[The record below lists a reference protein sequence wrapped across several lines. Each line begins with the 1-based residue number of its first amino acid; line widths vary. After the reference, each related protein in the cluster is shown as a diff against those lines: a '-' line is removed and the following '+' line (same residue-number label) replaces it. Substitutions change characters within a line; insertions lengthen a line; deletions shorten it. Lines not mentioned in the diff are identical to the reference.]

1 MKLNSIFQSI
11 QGEGRFQG
19 HPSDFIRFFG
29 CNLNCVYCD
38 TKYTLSGDSFYF
50 ATPEEAA
57 AKLNKTGVFDLC
69 VTGGEPMCQEDELL
83 KFLLLLS
90 KKRISLETN
99 GSLELEP
106 LYRAFSAAKT
116 DSELYFSTD
125 WKTPG
130 SGNPVFDERNIDFLR
145 KSGAGWMKFVV
156 ATAQDLDFVEE
167 KLKLLDGIET
177 YLSPVF
183 ENGRGWFS
191 SVEKFVKSHK
201 NIRLQLQL
209 HKILGIE

>member
-19 HPSDFIRFFG
+19 YVSDFIRLFG

-50 ATPEEAA
+50 STPEEAA
-57 AKLNKTGVFDLC
+57 GKLNATGVTDLC

-83 KFLLLLS
+83 EFLKLLEG
-90 KKRISLETN
+90 KRVSLETN
-99 GSLELEP
+99 GSFELEP
-106 LYRAFSAAKT
+106 LFRRFYDAETTSSLF
-116 DSELYFSTD
+116 FSTD

-130 SGNPVFDERNIDFLR
+130 SGNPVFDERNIAFLR
-145 KSGAGWMKFVV
+145 KSGAGWIKFVV
-156 ATAQDLDFVEE
+156 ATEQDLDFVEE
-167 KLKLLDGIET
+167 KLKFLEGVEV

-183 ENGRGWFS
+183 EKGGDWFGK
-191 SVEKFVKSHK
+191 VEKFVKTHK

>member
-19 HPSDFIRFFG
+19 YPSDFIRFFG
-29 CNLNCVYCD
+29 CNLNCSYCD

-57 AKLNKTGVFDLC
+57 EKLNKSDVSDLC
-69 VTGGEPMCQEDELL
+69 ITGGEPMCQEDELL
-83 KFLLLLS
+83 KFLKLLER
-90 KKRISLETN
+90 KRISLETN
-99 GSLELEP
+99 GSFELEP
-106 LYRAFSAAKT
+106 LYRKFSEAKT
-116 DSELYFSTD
+116 NSQLFFSTD
-125 WKTPG
+125 WKTTS
-130 SGNPVFDERNIDFLR
+130 SGNPVFDERNINFLKESR
-145 KSGAGWMKFVV
+145 AGWIKFV
-156 ATAQDLDFVEE
+156 AGSQEDLDFIDA
-167 KLKLLDGIET
+167 KLSFLDGIEI

-183 ENGRGWFS
+183 ENGKEWFS
-191 SVEKFVKSHK
+191 AVEKFVKTHR

>member
-1 MKLNSIFQSI
+1 MKLNSLFQSI

-19 HPSDFIRFFG
+19 YPSDFIRFFG
-29 CNLNCVYCD
+29 CNLNCTYCD

-57 AKLNKTGVFDLC
+57 AKLNKSDIFDLC
-69 VTGGEPMCQEDELL
+69 VTGGEPMCQEEELL

-116 DSELYFSTD
+116 DSELYFSVD

-130 SGNPVFDERNIDFLR
+130 SGNPVFDEKNTGFLK
-145 KSGAGWMKFVV
+145 KSGAGWIKFVAV
-156 ATAQDLDFVEE
+156 RKEDLDFIEE
-167 KLKLLDGIET
+167 KLELLDGIET

-183 ENGRGWFS
+183 EEGKEWFS
-191 SVEKFVKSHK
+191 AVEKFVKTHK

>member
-19 HPSDFIRFFG
+19 YPSDFIRFFG

-90 KKRISLETN
+90 NKRVSLETN

-106 LYRAFSAAKT
+106 LYCAFSAAKT
-116 DSELYFSTD
+116 DSQLYFSTD
-125 WKTPG
+125 WKTPA
-130 SGNPVFDERNIDFLR
+130 SGNPVFDESNIDFLR
-145 KSGAGWMKFVV
+145 KSGAGWIKFVV
-156 ATAQDLDFVEE
+156 ESQEDLDFVEE

-183 ENGRGWFS
+183 EQGKEWFS
-191 SVEKFVKSHK
+191 SVEKFVKTHK

>member
-19 HPSDFIRFFG
+19 YPSDFIRFFG
-29 CNLNCVYCD
+29 CNLNCSYCD

-50 ATPEEAA
+50 ETPEEAA

-69 VTGGEPMCQEDELL
+69 VTGGEPMCQADELL

-116 DSELYFSTD
+116 DSQLYFSTD

-130 SGNPVFDERNIDFLR
+130 SGNPVFDESNIDFLR
-145 KSGAGWMKFVV
+145 KSGAGWIKFVA

-183 ENGRGWFS
+183 ENGKEWFS
-191 SVEKFVKSHK
+191 LVEKFVKTHK

>member
-19 HPSDFIRFFG
+19 YPSDFIRFFG
-29 CNLNCVYCD
+29 CNLNCSYCD

-57 AKLNKTGVFDLC
+57 EKLNKTGVSDLC
-69 VTGGEPMCQEDELL
+69 ITGGEPMCQEDELL
-83 KFLLLLS
+83 KLLKLL
-90 KKRISLETN
+90 KGKRISLETN
-99 GSLELEP
+99 GSFGLEP
-106 LYRAFSAAKT
+106 LYRAFSEAGT
-116 DSELYFSTD
+116 GSQLFFSTD
-125 WKTPG
+125 WKTPA
-130 SGNPVFDERNIDFLR
+130 SGNPVFDESNTGFLR
-145 KSGAGWMKFVV
+145 KSGAGWIKFV
-156 ATAQDLDFVEE
+156 AGNSEDLDFIDE
-167 KLKLLDGIET
+167 KLRLLDGVET

-183 ENGRGWFS
+183 ENGKEWFS
-191 SVEKFVKSHK
+191 AVEKFVKSHK

>member
-19 HPSDFIRFFG
+19 YPSDFIRFFG
-29 CNLNCVYCD
+29 CNLNCAYCD

-57 AKLNKTGVFDLC
+57 EKLNKTGVQDLC
-69 VTGGEPMCQEDELL
+69 ITGGEPMCQEDELL
-83 KFLLLLS
+83 KFLTLLEG
-90 KKRISLETN
+90 KRISLETN
-99 GSLELEP
+99 GSFELEP
-106 LYRAFSAAKT
+106 LFCAFSAAET
-116 DSELYFSTD
+116 DSVLFFSTD
-125 WKTPG
+125 WKTPS
-130 SGNPVFDERNIDFLR
+130 SGNPVFDEKNIDFLK
-145 KSGAGWMKFVV
+145 KSRSGWIKFV
-156 ATAQDLDFVEE
+156 AGNTEDLDFIDE
-167 KLKLLDGIET
+167 KLRFLDGVET

-183 ENGRGWFS
+183 ENGKDWFS
-191 SVEKFVKSHK
+191 SVEKFVKSHR

>member
-19 HPSDFIRFFG
+19 YPSDFIRFFG
-29 CNLNCVYCD
+29 CNLNCSYCD

-50 ATPEEAA
+50 MTPEEAA
-57 AKLNKTGVFDLC
+57 EKLNKSDVFDLC
-69 VTGGEPMCQEDELL
+69 VTGGEPMCQEEELL
-83 KFLLLLS
+83 KFLKLL
-90 KKRISLETN
+90 KRKRVSLETN
-99 GSLELEP
+99 GSFELEP
-106 LYRAFSAAKT
+106 LYRAFSEAKI

-130 SGNPVFDERNIDFLR
+130 SGNPVFDERNINFLKESR
-145 KSGAGWMKFVV
+145 TGWIKFV
-156 ATAQDLDFVEE
+156 AGSLEDLDFIDE
-167 KLKLLDGIET
+167 KLPFLDGIET

-183 ENGRGWFS
+183 ENGKEWFAL
-191 SVEKFVKSHK
+191 VEKFVKSHK

>member
-19 HPSDFIRFFG
+19 YPSDFIRFFG
-29 CNLNCVYCD
+29 CNLNCSYCD

-57 AKLNKTGVFDLC
+57 EKLNKTGVFELC
-69 VTGGEPMCQEDELL
+69 VTGGEPMCQEEELL
-83 KFLLLLS
+83 KFLLQLS

-99 GSLELEP
+99 GSFELEP

-116 DSELYFSTD
+116 NSQLFFSTD
-125 WKTPG
+125 WKTPA
-130 SGNPVFDERNIDFLR
+130 SGNPVFDERNIGFLK
-145 KSGAGWMKFVV
+145 KSRAGWIKFVV
-156 ATAQDLDFVEE
+156 TTEKDLDFVEE
-167 KLKLLDGIET
+167 KLLLLNGIET

-183 ENGRGWFS
+183 EQGKEWFS
-191 SVEKFVKSHK
+191 TVEKFVKSHK